1 MDVHITAQLAKNRF
15 QCPGPSRACHRVVF
29 HGSYMHFLF
38 CRKSI
43 CSISQSY
50 WLPPIEPMGL
60 NHLSHQLL
68 TNMFSRIISS
78 YFGYEKVFPSPKT
91 KLPPIYNRFVLF
103 HNLSN
108 LLLWNQ
114 GLNNLSGKLP
124 DRHIFPRNPKEPVDT
139 LATKKCPPPTGPKQ
153 KKLPPIYNLLQDC

>member
-1 MDVHITAQLAKNRF
+1 MDEHITAQLAKIRF
-15 QCPGPSRACHRVVF
+15 QCPVPSRACHRVVF

-38 CRKSI
+38 RRKSI

-50 WLPPIEPMGL
+50 WLPPMEPMD
-60 NHLSHQLL
+60 NSSYQLL
-68 TNMFSRIISS
+68 TNMFSQIISS

-91 KLPPIYNRFVLF
+91 KLPPIYNRSVLF

-114 GLNNLSGKLP
+114 RLNNLSGKLP
-124 DRHIFPRNPKEPVDT
+124 DWHIFPRNR
-139 LATKKCPPPTGPKQ
+139 
-153 KKLPPIYNLLQDC
+153 